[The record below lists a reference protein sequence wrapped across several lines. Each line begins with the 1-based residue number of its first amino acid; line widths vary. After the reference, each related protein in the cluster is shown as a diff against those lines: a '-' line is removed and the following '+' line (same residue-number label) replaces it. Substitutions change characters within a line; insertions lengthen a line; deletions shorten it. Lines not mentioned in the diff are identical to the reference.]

1 MNLIFVVHNHQPVGN
16 FNYVLEDA
24 YKHAYKPFIDEILD
38 VEEFRFAIH
47 FSGYLLQYIEKN
59 HPDFIEKLRYLI
71 GTNRCEIITG
81 GIYEPILILLPE
93 KDRNEQIKRM
103 NDYIE
108 RLFKV
113 RPRGFWLAERVW
125 EQQVASIL
133 SKNQIRYTFI
143 DDTHFLREGIK
154 GEELDGYFI
163 TENEGMELKLF
174 PISKKLR
181 YLIPFKN
188 TNIVFNYLK
197 SLHDENAESMALLG
211 DDGEKFGVWP
221 GTYKYVYKEGWLK
234 KFTEGLKVN
243 KEWLHMIL
251 PMEFIKKQPPKKR
264 VYLRESSY
272 KEMLE
277 WSKGNFRNFLLKY
290 PESNDMNKRSIY
302 ISKKAL
308 ELGREIPDAL
318 LKSEANDAYWHG
330 VFGGLYLPHLRIGIY
345 QNLIEAEKEID
356 RAMFSI
362 SKIDLNI
369 DGTEEV
375 IAETPLLNAFFSE
388 KGGSL
393 YELDDKESDI
403 NLLNVLTRRKALELG
418 REIPDALLKSEAN
431 DAYWHG
437 VFGGLYLP
445 HLRIGIYQ
453 NLIEA
458 EKEIDRAMFSISK
471 IDLNIDGTEEVI
483 AETPLLNAFFSE
495 KGGSLYELDDKESD
509 INLLN
514 VLTRRKEPYHDK
526 IKEINQKKS
535 ADNNSSSVKT
545 IHEIAKLKE
554 NDLDKFLIY
563 DWYRRASFIDHFF
576 REDTTAQKIYS
587 MNFGEQGDFVIEKFD
602 STIKKEKE
610 EIQIRFLRNGHVWHG
625 ENWEELQLKKA
636 FAINKNKKKINAEY
650 QISTEI
656 EMFLFYGI
664 EFNFM
669 LFKDGMK
676 INGADYKDFLNIT
689 DSRFEI
695 EDFIQEKQITLTFS
709 EKMTMWSFPIY
720 TVSQSESGFEKTF
733 QGLTFIFSKKWS
745 IMKNKE
751 LFIEL
756 KL

>member
-1 MNLIFVVHNHQPVGN
+1 MNLIFVIHNHQPVGN

-24 YKHAYKPFIDEILD
+24 YKHAYKPFIEEILD

-47 FSGYLLQYIEKN
+47 FSGYLLQYIEKK
-59 HPDFIEKLRYLI
+59 HPDFIEKLRYLV

-81 GIYEPILILLPE
+81 GMYEPILILLPE
-93 KDRNEQIKRM
+93 KDRKEQIERM

-125 EQQVASIL
+125 EQQIASIL
-133 SKNQIRYTFI
+133 GNNHIKYTFI
-143 DDTHFLREGIK
+143 DDTHFLREGAK
-154 GEELDGYFI
+154 EEELNGYFI
-163 TENEGMELKLF
+163 TENEGIELRLF

-188 TNIVFNYLK
+188 TNVVFDYLK
-197 SLHDENAESMALLG
+197 TIHNKNAESMALLG

-221 GTYKYVYKEGWLK
+221 GTYKYVYEEGWLK
-234 KFTEGLKVN
+234 KFTEGLKAN
-243 KEWLHMIL
+243 KSWLHMIL

-290 PESNDMNKRSIY
+290 PESNDMNKYSIY
-302 ISKKAL
+302 ISKKAS
-308 ELGREIPDAL
+308 ELGKEIPDAL
-318 LKSEANDAYWHG
+318 LRSEANDAYWHG

-345 QNLIEAEKEID
+345 QNLIKAEKEID
-356 RAMFSI
+356 RDVFSAR
-362 SKIDLNI
+362 KFDVNL

-375 IAETPLLNAFFSE
+375 VIETPSLNAFFSE

-393 YELDDKESDI
+393 YELDDKE
-403 NLLNVLTRRKALELG
+403 N
-418 REIPDALLKSEAN
+418 
-431 DAYWHG
+431 
-437 VFGGLYLP
+437 
-445 HLRIGIYQ
+445 
-453 NLIEA
+453 
-458 EKEIDRAMFSISK
+458 
-471 IDLNIDGTEEVI
+471 
-483 AETPLLNAFFSE
+483 
-495 KGGSLYELDDKESD
+495 D

-535 ADNNSSSVKT
+535 TNNNNSSVKT
-545 IHEIAKLKE
+545 IHEIVKLKE

-576 REDTTAQKIYS
+576 REDTTAHKVYS
-587 MNFGEQGDFVIEKFD
+587 MNFGEQGDFVIEKFN
-602 STIKKEKE
+602 SIVKKEDD
-610 EIQIRFLRNGHVWHG
+610 EISIDFLRNGHVWHG
-625 ENWEELQLKKA
+625 ENWEELQLEKA
-636 FAINKNKKKINAEY
+636 FLINKNEKKIRAKY
-650 QISTEI
+650 RISADV
-656 EMFLFYGI
+656 EMFLFHGI

-676 INGADYKDFLNIT
+676 INGSDYKDFTNII
-689 DSRFEI
+689 DSKFEI
-695 EDFIQEKQITLTFS
+695 EDFIQEKQLALTFS

-733 QGLTFIFSKKWS
+733 QGLTFIFSSKWS

-756 KL
+756 KF

>member
-16 FNYVLEDA
+16 FSYVLEDA
-24 YKHAYKPFIDEILD
+24 YKHAYKPFIEEILD
-38 VEEFRFAIH
+38 ADEFRFAIH

-59 HPDFIEKLRYLI
+59 HPDFIEKLRYLV

-81 GIYEPILILLPE
+81 GMYEPILILLPE

-125 EQQVASIL
+125 EQQIASIL
-133 SKNQIRYTFI
+133 SKNRIRYTFI
-143 DDTHFLREGIK
+143 DDTHFLREGIRE
-154 GEELDGYFI
+154 EELNGYFI

-188 TNIVFNYLK
+188 TNIVFDYLK
-197 SLHDENAESMALLG
+197 SLHNENVESMALLG

-221 GTYKYVYKEGWLK
+221 GTYKYVYEEGWLK
-234 KFTEGLKVN
+234 KFTEGLKAN
-243 KEWLHMIL
+243 KDWLHMVL
-251 PMEFIKKQPPKKR
+251 PMEFVKKQPPKKR

-272 KEMLE
+272 EEMLE

-290 PESNDMNKRSIY
+290 PESNDMNKHSIY
-302 ISKKAL
+302 ISKKAS
-308 ELGREIPDAL
+308 ELGKEIPDAL

-345 QNLIEAEKEID
+345 QNLIKAEKEID
-356 RAMFSI
+356 STVFSAR
-362 SKIDLNI
+362 KFDVNL

-375 IAETPLLNAFFSE
+375 I
-388 KGGSL
+388 
-393 YELDDKESDI
+393 
-403 NLLNVLTRRKALELG
+403 V
-418 REIPDALLKSEAN
+418 
-431 DAYWHG
+431 
-437 VFGGLYLP
+437 
-445 HLRIGIYQ
+445 
-453 NLIEA
+453 
-458 EKEIDRAMFSISK
+458 
-471 IDLNIDGTEEVI
+471 
-483 AETPLLNAFFSE
+483 ETPLLNAFFSE

-514 VLTRRKEPYHDK
+514 VLTRRKEPYHEK
-526 IKEINQKKS
+526 IKEINQNKP
-535 ADNNSSSVKT
+535 NNNDASSVKT
-545 IHEIAKLKE
+545 IHEIVKLKE

-563 DWYRRASFIDHFF
+563 DWYRRASFVDHLF
-576 REDTTAQKIYS
+576 REDTTSQKVYS
-587 MNFGEQGDFVIEKFD
+587 MNFGEQGDFVIEKFN
-602 STIKKEKE
+602 STVKNEGS
-610 EIQIRFLRNGHVWHG
+610 EISVDFLRNGHVWHG
-625 ENWEELQLKKA
+625 ENWEELQLEKT
-636 FAINKNKKKINAEY
+636 FLINKNEKKIKAKY
-650 QISTEI
+650 HIGADV
-656 EMFLFYGI
+656 EMFLFHGI

-676 INGADYKDFLNIT
+676 INGINYKDFINIT
-689 DSRFEI
+689 DSTFEI

-733 QGLTFIFSKKWS
+733 QGLTFIFSSKWS

>member
-16 FNYVLEDA
+16 FSYVLEDA
-24 YKHAYKPFIDEILD
+24 YKHAYKPFIEEILD
-38 VEEFRFAIH
+38 ADEFRFAIH

-59 HPDFIEKLRYLI
+59 HPDFIEKLRYLV

-81 GIYEPILILLPE
+81 GMYEPILILLPE

-125 EQQVASIL
+125 EQQIASIL
-133 SKNQIRYTFI
+133 SKNRIRYTFI
-143 DDTHFLREGIK
+143 DDTHFLREGIRE
-154 GEELDGYFI
+154 EELNGYFI

-188 TNIVFNYLK
+188 TNIVFDYLK
-197 SLHDENAESMALLG
+197 SLHNENVESMALLG

-221 GTYKYVYKEGWLK
+221 GTYKYVYEEGWLK
-234 KFTEGLKVN
+234 KFTEGLKAN
-243 KEWLHMIL
+243 KDWLHMVL
-251 PMEFIKKQPPKKR
+251 PMEFVKKQPPKKR

-272 KEMLE
+272 EEMLE

-290 PESNDMNKRSIY
+290 PESNDMNKHSIY
-302 ISKKAL
+302 ISKKAS
-308 ELGREIPDAL
+308 ELGKEIPDAL

-345 QNLIEAEKEID
+345 QNLIKAEKEID
-356 RAMFSI
+356 STVFSAR
-362 SKIDLNI
+362 KFDVNL

-375 IAETPLLNAFFSE
+375 IVETPLLNAFFSE

-393 YELDDKESDI
+393 YELDDKES
-403 NLLNVLTRRKALELG
+403 N
-418 REIPDALLKSEAN
+418 
-431 DAYWHG
+431 
-437 VFGGLYLP
+437 
-445 HLRIGIYQ
+445 
-453 NLIEA
+453 
-458 EKEIDRAMFSISK
+458 
-471 IDLNIDGTEEVI
+471 
-483 AETPLLNAFFSE
+483 
-495 KGGSLYELDDKESD
+495 

-514 VLTRRKEPYHDK
+514 VLTRRKEPYHEK
-526 IKEINQKKS
+526 IKEINQNKP
-535 ADNNSSSVKT
+535 NNNDASSVKT
-545 IHEIAKLKE
+545 IHEIVKLKE

-563 DWYRRASFIDHFF
+563 DWYRRASFVDHLF
-576 REDTTAQKIYS
+576 REDTTSQRVYS
-587 MNFGEQGDFVIEKFD
+587 MNFGEQGDFVIEKFN
-602 STIKKEKE
+602 STVKNEGD
-610 EIQIRFLRNGHVWHG
+610 EISVDFLRNGHVWHG
-625 ENWEELQLKKA
+625 ENWEELQLEKT
-636 FAINKNKKKINAEY
+636 FLINKNEKKIKAKY
-650 QISTEI
+650 RIGADV
-656 EMFLFYGI
+656 EMFLFHGI

-676 INGADYKDFLNIT
+676 INGINYKDFINIT
-689 DSRFEI
+689 DSTFEI
-695 EDFIQEKQITLTFS
+695 EDFIQEKQIMLTFS

-733 QGLTFIFSKKWS
+733 QGLTFIFSSKWS